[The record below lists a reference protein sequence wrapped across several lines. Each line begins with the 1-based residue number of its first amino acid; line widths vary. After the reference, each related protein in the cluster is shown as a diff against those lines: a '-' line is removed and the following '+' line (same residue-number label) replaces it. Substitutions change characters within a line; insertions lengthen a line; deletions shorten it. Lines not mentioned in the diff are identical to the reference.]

1 MGGRAGAGGGPEGP
15 PLSHLSPLYHGT
27 MVFHSDKMS
36 WYHYRISWYHG
47 LQSLFPVLY
56 WRTWGGVS
64 RSEMRERSGSHQRR
78 RVRARKQTAAGERHS
93 QPARASPARTIAGR
107 RSSAE
112 KGTGLPGDAQT
123 HTPGQAAGGAGCL
136 TPFSTKLT
144 KPAYQTDSPCG
155 GRGTPTRCYPLSS
168 DQYFI

>member
-1 MGGRAGAGGGPEGP
+1 MGGRAGAGGGPVGP
-15 PLSHLSPLYHGT
+15 SLSHLRLLYHGT

-78 RVRARKQTAAGERHS
+78 RVRARKQPAAGADSDSRHGPRLREQS
-93 QPARASPARTIAGR
+93 RAAGPPLKKGRGRPGTHRRTR
-107 RSSAE
+107 RNR
-112 KGTGLPGDAQT
+112 LP
-123 HTPGQAAGGAGCL
+123 GGAGCL
-136 TPFSTKLT
+136 RPFSTKRT
-144 KPAYQTDSPCG
+144 KPAI
-155 GRGTPTRCYPLSS
+155 R
-168 DQYFI
+168 